1 MDRNTS
7 EALPPLIRIILTER
21 RGYHHRF
28 FYLLIVLTGLL
39 LAMLYGMW
47 VDLNQEPGGLLIIII
62 VGCPL
67 LFLSAYLA
75 ANQRKQIGR
84 LDHCLHHDQFT
95 VVRGTLDGII
105 RLRYKRVRYII
116 SGQEIEGT
124 LVFPGFAAFQN
135 TRVIDVITTY
145 GQKAEL
151 YLLSGGLIAGVTYP
165 ELDNEQT
172 NRPATAKDWQAI
184 SKSLWGEIKL
194 YGYAALSMSVI
205 LIGVCWFI
213 EYRLGTGWES
223 VGMLLVVFNSVLLLL
238 VMLHLLVRWT
248 EIRAL
253 LNKNHRSV
261 HIRVYHG
268 TSPEWYLIGTRHGGT
283 NPGSSA
289 FNGYVRLGGGLH
301 RIQQNIIPA
310 ERDLLKP
317 LWTPI
322 HIEYLVYK
330 ERLIFLRYTTNPFT

>member
-47 VDLNQEPGGLLIIII
+47 VDLNQEPVGLLIIII

-75 ANQRKQIGR
+75 VNQRKQIGR

-105 RLRYKRVRYII
+105 PLRYKRVRYII

-124 LVFPGFAAFQN
+124 LVFPGFAAFLN
-135 TRVIDVITTY
+135 TRVMDVITTY

-151 YLLSGGLIAGVTYP
+151 YLLPGGLIAGVTYP
-165 ELDNEQT
+165 ELEKGQT
-172 NRPATAKDWQAI
+172 NRLATANDWQSI
-184 SKSLWGEIKL
+184 SKSLWAEIKL
-194 YGYAALSMSVI
+194 YGYVALSVSVI

-213 EYRLGTGWES
+213 ELRLGTGWES
-223 VGMLLVVFNSVLLLL
+223 LRMLLIIFNGVVLIL
-238 VMLHLLVRWT
+238 VMLHLLIRST
-248 EIRAL
+248 EVRAL
-253 LNKNHRSV
+253 LNKHHHSV
-261 HIRVYHG
+261 HIQIYHG
-268 TSPEWYLIGTRHGGT
+268 TSPEWYLIGTRHSGT
-283 NPGSSA
+283 NPGNSA
-289 FNGYVRLGGGLH
+289 FNDYVRLGGGLH
-301 RIQQNIIPA
+301 RTQQNIIPA
-310 ERDLLKP
+310 ERELLEP

-330 ERLIFLRYTTNPFT
+330 ERLIFVHYSISLL